1 MLQGKLSAPATLGGA
16 LQGGVGLQGTLAG
29 GGSIHPVYD
38 GATEFTPTESAQ
50 TIGTEG
56 KVVPTD
62 LTVDAVPDTYV
73 GSAVDRRDSDDLA
86 ASGATVTAPAGYYAE
101 PASKA
106 VASGSITMRKP
117 TMDEAAGE
125 VRSRADLTTG
135 YVTGGSYGGS
145 ALILDKQ
152 AGTTIT
158 PTESEQVA
166 VAQYRWTTGDV
177 KVAAIPSQYI
187 VPTGTYTVT
196 GSGTHD
202 VTEYASASVA
212 SATPT
217 NSSDS
222 EYTTSGGARKWRYRP
237 KTIVPTAGWADQHSA
252 SNPINGFWVT
262 YDAIPTGTTV
272 TPTASAQTIGGA
284 DTMMEGA
291 VTVAAIP
298 PEYIV
303 PSGTKP
309 ITASGTHDVT
319 DYASAS
325 VAAGSATMPASASGN
340 GTIVGALNNTMN
352 VQGTITATPQVSAG
366 YVASGTSGST
376 SVSLQTSVTTLNAT
390 TYSPQASDR
399 TIAAGTYTIGTQTI
413 KGAPLQSKTVTVNG
427 DVTADAGYYGLDT
440 VTVNVSGST
449 PNLQAKTGVT
459 PSTSSQTI
467 TYDAGYDGL
476 SSVQIDAMP
485 SGSIGS
491 QSWADSETSTT
502 YTMTASFP
510 SFTAGYISTAPTV
523 VRTLTKQEPTV
534 TPSTATQTVTPNN
547 PNSYISK
554 VTVSAMPTGT
564 AGTPTASKGAVS
576 NHSIDVTP
584 SVTNTTGYI
593 TGSTKTG
600 TAVTVSASELVSGS
614 ETKTANGTYDVT
626 NLAELVVNVSG
637 GGSDHLTLLATKNL
651 GTISTSSTSAT
662 DTGQTL
668 AVTGFDAYD
677 MLICICHTTTHTNG
691 RHVATVRLINFSA
704 TSNVG
709 TKTGTSIATSTQ
721 HYKLSSGGTLTER
734 SGTTA
739 YGVYVNAATIGTG
752 TPRTCTLTI
761 YQRYNGTSSGTI
773 NGTYVLDVYGV
784 KLQDLF

>member
-1 MLQGKLSAPATLGGA
+1 MLRGRLSGASALGGA
-16 LQGGVGLQGTLAG
+16 LSASDGLDGSLTVG
-29 GGSIHPVYD
+29 GGTGYPVYD
-38 GATEFTPTESAQ
+38 GETEWVPSESEQ
-50 TIGTEG
+50 TIDTHG
-56 KVVPTD
+56 KALLD
-62 LTVDAVPDTYV
+62 DIIVDAIPSNYV

-117 TMDEAAGE
+117 TMDEAVGE

-166 VAQYRWTTGDV
+166 VAQYRWTTGAV

-187 VPTGTYTVT
+187 VPTGTYTVSA
-196 GSGTHD
+196 SGTHD
-202 VTEYASASVA
+202 VTAHASASVA

-222 EYTTSGGARKWRYRP
+222 EYITSSGSRKWRYRP

-303 PSGTKP
+303 PSGTKS

-366 YVASGTSGST
+366 YVSAGTSGST
-376 SVSLQTSVTTLNAT
+376 TVSLQTSVTTLNSAT
-390 TYSPQASDR
+390 WTPTTSDQ
-399 TIAAGTYTIGTQTI
+399 TIPAGRYTIGTQTI
-413 KGAPLQSKTVTVNG
+413 KGDANLLAENI
-427 DVTADAGYYGLDT
+427 ADG
-440 VTVNVSGST
+440 VSLFGITGTCPTFDALSWLGQEAELIATFAKEST
-449 PNLQAKTGVT
+449 LLSSTSYASWT
-459 PSTSSQTI
+459 PSTTAKTI
-467 TYDAGYDGL
+467 K
-476 SSVQIDAMP
+476 
-485 SGSIGS
+485 SG
-491 QSWADSETSTT
+491 
-502 YTMTASFP
+502 AS
-510 SFTAGYISTAPTV
+510 
-523 VRTLTKQEPTV
+523 L
-534 TPSTATQTVTPNN
+534 
-547 PNSYISK
+547 
-554 VTVSAMPTGT
+554 
-564 AGTPTASKGAVS
+564 
-576 NHSIDVTP
+576 
-584 SVTNTTGYI
+584 
-593 TGSTKTG
+593 
-600 TAVTVSASELVSGS
+600 TAVAIDLEQYDYLLRWQFYCEPVYNGS
-614 ETKTANGTYDVT
+614 ETNTARMVKTAQEIYQAIIRRPNS
-626 NLAELVVNVSG
+626 LAN
-637 GGSDHLTLLATKNL
+637 
-651 GTISTSSTSAT
+651 I
-662 DTGQTL
+662 
-668 AVTGFDAYD
+668 
-677 MLICICHTTTHTNG
+677 
-691 RHVATVRLINFSA
+691 
-704 TSNVG
+704 
-709 TKTGTSIATSTQ
+709 
-721 HYKLSSGGTLTER
+721 GTLTEAGNACQTINTPSLMEYWNN
-734 SGTTA
+734 SGSHTYTWSA
-739 YGVYVNAATIGTG
+739 SYGIYAAATAATFASSTALQTNLTPKRPSISARCSTTYFSTG
-752 TPRTCTLTI
+752 NAGKVTQASTYLYTQGWLYRIKKGKSLG
-761 YQRYNGTSSGTI
+761 YNQYHNVCSLFD
-773 NGTYVLDVYGV
+773 NGI
-784 KLQDLF
+784 